1 MSPYIR
7 RSIYLFAFAG
17 LLLTCGCSS
26 DGGRM
31 RQRLRSL
38 AGPGAIDCGN
48 SLFPNLVPKNNA
60 CAIGATV
67 EHAPF
72 YIRWEIRDHAL
83 STMRG
88 VAMTHTGQIFV
99 VTETLGTPA
108 GELEMTP
115 CDSPNLVP
123 DISVTSVSTLTC
135 APAGAERPQPLN
147 P

>member
-7 RSIYLFAFAG
+7 RSIYLFALAALVFA
-17 LLLTCGCSS
+17 CGCST
-26 DGGRM
+26 DGARM

-38 AGPGAIDCGN
+38 AGPGAIDCGS
-48 SLFPNLVPKNNA
+48 SLLPNFIPKNNA

-72 YIRWEIRDHAL
+72 YIRWEIHDSASR
-83 STMRG
+83 SMRG
-88 VAMTHTGQIFV
+88 VAMTPTGQIFV

-115 CDSPNLVP
+115 CDSPGLVP
-123 DISVTSVSTLTC
+123 DPSVTSVSTLTC
-135 APAGAERPQPLN
+135 APAGAERTQPLN